1 MIATAISL
9 ASSAAFIWGIL
20 EVFTEYQRAPGAGIP
35 SAARRAASKY
45 GF

>member
-1 MIATAISL
+1 MGTLLSL

>member
-1 MIATAISL
+1 MGTIISL

-35 SAARRAASKY
+35 SAARRAASRY

>member
-1 MIATAISL
+1 MYTILSL
-9 ASSAAFIWGIL
+9 ASSAAFIWGVL

>member
-1 MIATAISL
+1 MSTIISL
-9 ASSAAFIWGIL
+9 ASSAAFIWGVL